1 MNDNLISIIVP
12 IYNVEKYLNQCIQS
26 IVKQTYKNLEIILI
40 DDGSTDKSPELC
52 DEWATNDKRIKVIH
66 QKNQGAAMAKNQG
79 LESATGELIAFVDS
93 DDCIKIDM
101 YERLYK
107 LLKEKQCDIVEC
119 GYQCFENNITDE
131 KITKNRLEICNNE
144 KAIEYL
150 IDNSLM
156 KQVVWNKLYR
166 KEVIGD
172 IRFPKG
178 RYIDDEFWTYKVLN
192 EATRVCITNEK
203 MYYYRQHNSSIMG
216 RQYNVKR
223 LDAVDA
229 FEERMVYI
237 KKNQPKLKNKATLS
251 YIGMVMYQYQ
261 CLTLHRKKLDKDKR
275 FRNRIFK
282 GVMKLEKSEF
292 KKAIALAN
300 TKYKLWY
307 RMFFV
312 CPDVTCRI
320 RNYLKIGL

>member
-166 KEVIGD
+166 KEYMI
-172 IRFPKG
+172 I
-178 RYIDDEFWTYKVLN
+178 L
-192 EATRVCITNEK
+192 
-203 MYYYRQHNSSIMG
+203 
-216 RQYNVKR
+216 
-223 LDAVDA
+223 
-229 FEERMVYI
+229 
-237 KKNQPKLKNKATLS
+237 
-251 YIGMVMYQYQ
+251 
-261 CLTLHRKKLDKDKR
+261 
-275 FRNRIFK
+275 
-282 GVMKLEKSEF
+282 
-292 KKAIALAN
+292 
-300 TKYKLWY
+300 
-307 RMFFV
+307 
-312 CPDVTCRI
+312 
-320 RNYLKIGL
+320 